1 MKTKLVIVFL
11 LLVGIAGYAVNR
23 MSHHKIKDGDIIF
36 QTSLSGQSKAIR
48 LATHSTYSHCGI
60 VYKKGR
66 ELYVFEAVEPVKL
79 TPLSEWIARGEGGKF
94 AIRRLK
100 NRGKILTPAVLE
112 KMKQV
117 ENSFAG
123 KHYDIYFDWS
133 DDNIYCS
140 ELVWKVYKEAT
151 GLEIGQLEKLR
162 NFDLSS
168 DIVKQKLKER
178 YGDHIPLDENVISPA
193 SIYNSELLKPVN

>member
-36 QTSLSGQSKAIR
+36 QTSLSGQSKAIQ
-48 LATHSTYSHCGI
+48 LATHSKYSHCGI
-60 VYKKGR
+60 VYKKDN
-66 ELYVFEAVEPVKL
+66 ELFVFEAVEPVKL
-79 TPLSEWIARGEGGKF
+79 TPLSKWIARGEGGKF
-94 AIRRLK
+94 EIRRLK
-100 NRGKILTPAVLE
+100 NREQILTPEVLE

-117 ENSFAG
+117 ENRFAG

-140 ELVWKVYKEAT
+140 ELVWKVYKAAT

-168 DIVKQKLKER
+168 EAVKQKMKER
-178 YGDHIPLDENVISPA
+178 YGDHIPLDENVISPV
-193 SIYNSELLKPVN
+193 SIYNSELLKRVN

>member
-36 QTSLSGQSKAIR
+36 QTSLSGQSKAIQ
-48 LATHSTYSHCGI
+48 LATHSKYSHCGI
-60 VYKKGR
+60 VYKKGN
-66 ELYVFEAVEPVKL
+66 ELFVFEAVEPVKL
-79 TPLSEWIARGEGGKF
+79 TPLSKWIARGEGGKF
-94 AIRRLK
+94 EIRRLK
-100 NRGKILTPAVLE
+100 NREQILTPAVLE

-117 ENSFAG
+117 ENRFAG

-168 DIVKQKLKER
+168 EAVKQKMKER
-178 YGDHIPLDENVISPA
+178 YGDHIPLDENVISPV
-193 SIYNSELLKPVN
+193 SIYNSELLKRVN